1 MILRLLRP
9 PCLRTAE
16 EGGELR
22 HTTWM
27 EAFYDLVFV
36 VTVAA
41 LGKRLY
47 NDDSPA
53 GILRFAGLFVPV
65 WWAWVGHTIYA
76 ARFDTDDLVHRLA
89 TAAMM
94 LAAAGMAVQI
104 PSALEEGSAGFAAAY
119 VGARVILILLYF
131 GARYT
136 VPEAREVASLYIT
149 GFGLGAG
156 LWAVSIFV
164 PPPARYALWVAGL
177 AVDFATPWVGRWQG
191 ILRRFPLSTS
201 HLPERFGL
209 FTIIVLGE
217 TILGVVGGMSQVRW
231 QAASVATAA
240 LAFAIAVCI
249 WWIYF
254 TFVEEAPFICN
265 LGSGQPYIYSHLP
278 IVVAVV
284 IIGVGMRH
292 AIVEATQP
300 TLDAEALR
308 LISLGVVLW
317 LVAFLVL
324 MLANVRNLPLRRTV
338 GTYAGTVGVTALITG
353 LGAYVSPPLVLAGL
367 TLMFVA
373 LVQLDVYSWG
383 SGQDG
388 GVPSRQRDGAT
399 QEEYDGKVKD

>member
-1 MILRLLRP
+1 MISRLLRP
-9 PCLRTAE
+9 PRLRTVE
-16 EGGELR
+16 EVGELR

-36 VTVAA
+36 VAVAA

-47 NDDSPA
+47 QDASPA
-53 GILRFAGLFVPV
+53 GILQFAGLFVPV

-94 LAAAGMAVQI
+94 LAAAAMAVQI
-104 PSALEEGSAGFAAAY
+104 PTALGNGSAGFAAAY
-119 VGARVILILLYF
+119 VGARAILILLYL

-136 VPEAREVASLYIT
+136 VPEARGVASLYIT

-156 LWAVSIFV
+156 LWAASIFV
-164 PPPARYALWVAGL
+164 PSPTRYALWVVGL
-177 AVDFATPWVGRWQG
+177 AVDFATPWVGRWRG
-191 ILRRFPLSTS
+191 ILRRFPLGTS

-217 TILGVVGGMSQVRW
+217 TILGVVGGMAQVRW

-254 TFVEEAPFICN
+254 TFVDEAPFICN
-265 LGSGQPYIYSHLP
+265 LGSGQPYIYGHLP

-284 IIGVGMRH
+284 VIGVGMRH
-292 AIVEATQP
+292 AIAEAAQP
-300 TLDAEALR
+300 TLDAETLR
-308 LISLGVVLW
+308 LVDLGVVLW
-317 LVAFLVL
+317 LVAYLVL

-338 GTYAGTVGVTALITG
+338 GTYAGTVGVSVLITG

-373 LVQLDVYSWG
+373 LAQLDVYSWG
-383 SGQDG
+383 SGQHG

-399 QEEYDGKVKD
+399 QEYDGKGKD